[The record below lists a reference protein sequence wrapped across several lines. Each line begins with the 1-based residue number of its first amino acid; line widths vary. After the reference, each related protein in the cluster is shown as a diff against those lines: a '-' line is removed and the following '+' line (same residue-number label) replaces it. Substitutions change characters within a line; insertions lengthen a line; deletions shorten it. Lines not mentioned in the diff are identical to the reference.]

1 MIKVLRVLLL
11 LLLYPLLLLLILST
25 CDVDNAAD
33 NSIAIDKV
41 SATADDI
48 TMDMIATR
56 SVSGAI
62 RNTLPNS
69 EFEI

>member
-1 MIKVLRVLLL
+1 M
-11 LLLYPLLLLLILST
+11 PT

-48 TMDMIATR
+48 TMDMIVTR

-62 RNTLPNS
+62 RNTLPNT
-69 EFEI
+69 EFEIRLK